1 MVRGQTKSS
10 PVVVSP
16 KSHYPQMM
24 SANQSLQH
32 NGVNEA
38 GVLDDESPSPG
49 RSSTAMQRGPGCHY
63 ATAVRSMRRK
73 WSQEGNRVVMEC
85 YYRSER
91 GVRGYRKRMHD
102 LWIAKDLFVV
112 TEQRIVDQANQ
123 IRKKKWLSDL
133 ELEEIQRN
141 VDDVQ
146 HGEVGP
152 ETENEEMSV
161 TENSGE
167 QVENERPNQG
177 RDGVPYEKLQAHPD
191 YKLSEEEQEW
201 LVWMDEILKLE
212 RTRLP
217 CLRGINKGKLKSAV
231 KKVDILL
238 GKIEVNN
245 K

>member
-1 MVRGQTKSS
+1 
-10 PVVVSP
+10 
-16 KSHYPQMM
+16 
-24 SANQSLQH
+24 
-32 NGVNEA
+32 
-38 GVLDDESPSPG
+38 
-49 RSSTAMQRGPGCHY
+49 
-63 ATAVRSMRRK
+63 MRPPR
-73 WSQEGNRVVMEC
+73 
-85 YYRSER
+85 
-91 GVRGYRKRMHD
+91 
-102 LWIAKDLFVV
+102 LP
-112 TEQRIVDQANQ
+112 
-123 IRKKKWLSDL
+123 L

-161 TENSGE
+161 TENAGE
-167 QVENERPNQG
+167 QAENKRPNQG

-238 GKIEVNN
+238 GKIEVGNITTTNDIIYAGAALVTEMVGAN
-245 K
+245 KLKSKQKEPWWKRRLEKQVNQDLGRINILLEKKPIKKKHS